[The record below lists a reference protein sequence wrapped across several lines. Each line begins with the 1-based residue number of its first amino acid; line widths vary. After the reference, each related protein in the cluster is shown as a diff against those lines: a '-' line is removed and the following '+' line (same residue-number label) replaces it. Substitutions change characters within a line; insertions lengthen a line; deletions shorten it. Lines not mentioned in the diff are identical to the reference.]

1 MTSRSTPFFEGFA
14 SILFGRPALGELDKL
29 LRQTAALR
37 TLSDFFR
44 AFGFLVPEA
53 LLEPR
58 AKGAGSRQRRFSLH
72 VTFWAFLSQ
81 VLVPQTSCR
90 DTVRKVQAW
99 WMLRDAKARPGSAST
114 AAYTKA
120 RQRLDASALQPVARH
135 LVDHLETRVT
145 SAQLWRNRRVRIVDG
160 TTVSMPDTP
169 ANQALYPQPS
179 GQKPGCGFPVMKIVA
194 LFSLA
199 SGALLHLAKGNLR
212 VHESLLFRGMIHL
225 LQKGDILLADRG
237 FCSFLAF
244 WQLGQIGVDAL
255 MRLHHAR
262 KPDFRKGRRLGPDQR
277 LITWTKPAICPTG
290 LSDEDFAR
298 LPDSLTLRHVR
309 LKVRARGHR
318 TQTIWLVTTLLDAE
332 AYPIDALG
340 ELYFQRWGVELHF
353 REIKTTLGMD
363 VLRCQSP
370 EMVEKEVFMHSIA
383 YNLIRSLMQ
392 KAALDHAVDLS
403 RLSFKG
409 TVDTLRHW
417 SASMEALRG
426 RPAKQRAL
434 LAAMLK
440 IIASD
445 LVPLRPG
452 REEPR
457 AKKRRAKNYHLL
469 TKPRKKMKIRGHRN
483 RPKRAL
489 S

>member
-1 MTSRSTPFFEGFA
+1 MTSSSTPFFQGFA
-14 SILFGRPALGELDKL
+14 SVLFGRPALSELEKL

-37 TLSDFFR
+37 SLADFFST
-44 AFGFLVPEA
+44 FGFLLPKA

-58 AKGAGSRQRRFSLH
+58 AKGVGSRQRRFSLH

-99 WMLRDAKARPGSAST
+99 WMLRDPKARLGSAST

-120 RQRLDASALQPVARH
+120 RQRLDAAALQPVARH
-135 LVDHLETRVT
+135 LVERLEARVT
-145 SAQLWRNRRVRIVDG
+145 PAQLWRNRRVRIVDG
-160 TTVSMPDTP
+160 TTASMPDTP
-169 ANQALYPQPS
+169 ANQARYPQPTN
-179 GQKPGCGFPVMKIVA
+179 QKPGCGFPVMKIVG

-199 SGALLHLAKGNLR
+199 SGALLHFAKGNLR

-225 LQKGDILLADRG
+225 LQKGDVLLADRG

-255 MRLHHAR
+255 MRLHQAR

-277 LITWTKPAICPTG
+277 LITWTKPTACPKG
-290 LSDEDFAR
+290 LSAEDFAQ

-309 LKVRARGHR
+309 LQVRARGHR
-318 TQTIWLVTTLLDAE
+318 TQTIWLVTSLLDPV

-340 ELYFQRWGVELHF
+340 ELYFQRWSVELHF

-370 EMVEKEVFMHSIA
+370 DMVEKEVFMHSIA
-383 YNLIRSLMQ
+383 YNLVRSLMQ

-403 RLSFKG
+403 RISFKG
-409 TVDTLRHW
+409 TLDTMRHW
-417 SASMEALRG
+417 STSMEALRG
-426 RPAKQRAL
+426 CPAKQKAL
-434 LAAMLK
+434 LAAMLE
-440 IIASD
+440 IIATD
-445 LVPLRPG
+445 LVPLRHG

-469 TKPRKKMKIRGHRN
+469 TKPRKMMKIRGHRN
-483 RPKRAL
+483 RPKHSL